1 MTACN
6 QGQRF
11 EPRTCACL
19 PLPVM
24 DTCYQGSVS
33 GGSLT
38 TYKVYLM
45 NVVLMG
51 ILVIIVVI
59 SIYWLACRTNKQ
71 QRRVQVLQI
80 FFHGFPIYIFFS

>member
-1 MTACN
+1 
-6 QGQRF
+6 
-11 EPRTCACL
+11 
-19 PLPVM
+19 M

>member
-1 MTACN
+1 
-6 QGQRF
+6 
-11 EPRTCACL
+11 
-19 PLPVM
+19 M

-33 GGSLT
+33 GASLT

-71 QRRVQVLQI
+71 QRRVQVGRFAFVLLYTFLKQNLKI
-80 FFHGFPIYIFFS
+80 NFHIY